1 MVDHP
6 MQRMDRKCACRR
18 DVPVRLS
25 RPILDAARQANLPP
39 STPVMSY
46 HCRQC
51 GIVSFRLEDFPT
63 PMLRAA

>member
-1 MVDHP
+1 MVDQP
-6 MQRMDRKCACRR
+6 MQRMTRKCVCRR

-25 RPILDAARQANLPP
+25 RPLLEAARIAHLPP
-39 STPVMSY
+39 STVVMSY

-63 PMLRAA
+63 TMLRAA